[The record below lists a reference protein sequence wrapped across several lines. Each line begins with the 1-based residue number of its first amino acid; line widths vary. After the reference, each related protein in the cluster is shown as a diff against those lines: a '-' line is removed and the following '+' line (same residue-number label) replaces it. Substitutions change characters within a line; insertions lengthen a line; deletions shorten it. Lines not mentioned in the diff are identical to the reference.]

1 MVPVPEHPVVVA
13 EAVPVVAEAA
23 ITAVLRVRVPVAVEM
38 HRVLSAVA
46 VLSVSTVSRRQPAAM
61 KSSR

>member
-1 MVPVPEHPVVVA
+1 MAVA
-13 EAVPVVAEAA
+13 EVVTVVAEAA
-23 ITAVLRVRVPVAVEM
+23 ITAVLRVQAPVVVEM

-46 VLSVSTVSRRQPAAM
+46 VPSVRTVSRRQPAAM

>member
-1 MVPVPEHPVVVA
+1 MVVA
-13 EAVPVVAEAA
+13 EAVTVVAEAA

-38 HRVLSAVA
+38 HRVLSAVV
-46 VLSVSTVSRRQPAAM
+46 VLSVRTVSRRQPAAM